1 MRRHLFILMSLI
13 PVRKSMGGA
22 GGPAGATLYRSE
34 LHAHQWIAFVP
45 GAGWWI
51 FPDEVNGWCDRRV
64 AIGLDRGLLRPVGA
78 RQAAQT
84 GFREAIAQRRLRALG
99 VSA

>member
-1 MRRHLFILMSLI
+1 
-13 PVRKSMGGA
+13 
-22 GGPAGATLYRSE
+22 
-34 LHAHQWIAFVP
+34 
-45 GAGWWI
+45 
-51 FPDEVNGWCDRRV
+51 V